1 MARLSPA
8 QTRII
13 LESKCGN
20 CSNAMPVNRIND
32 RPQLSA
38 PLYNQRGEFHWS
50 FAHS

>member
-1 MARLSPA
+1 VARLSPV

-20 CSNAMPVNRIND
+20 CPNAMPVNRIND
-32 RPQLSA
+32 RPLQSV
-38 PLYNQRGEFHWS
+38 PLYAQTGELHWS